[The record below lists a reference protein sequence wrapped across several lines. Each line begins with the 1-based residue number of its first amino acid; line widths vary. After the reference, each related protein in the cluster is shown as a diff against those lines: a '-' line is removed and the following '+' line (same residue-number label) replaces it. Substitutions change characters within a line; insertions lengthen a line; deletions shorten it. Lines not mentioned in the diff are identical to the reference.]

1 VLKLFNEHIR
11 ICERVLAEN
20 VIEVA
25 RDLRLVAAA
34 DLVAWLEGRRLGN
47 IAAIVDSSTELMF
60 KAGAVQ
66 FDMSGAAD
74 LSWSGRLAINLDMKF
89 RNVGVECYFRLHLF
103 DAYAGVA
110 ITHLAIDAAPCAS
123 SWAARRYIAALSD
136 ARLQRPG
143 LNAARAR
150 SRKPGANES
159 T

>member
-1 VLKLFNEHIR
+1 VLKLINEHIR

-34 DLVAWLEGRRLGN
+34 DLVVWLRAKRFGN
-47 IAAIVDSSTELMF
+47 IAAIVDSSTELLF
-60 KAGAVQ
+60 KAGVLQ

-74 LSWSGRLAINLDMKF
+74 LCWSGRLAIDLDMKF
-89 RNVGVECYFRLHLF
+89 RTAGVECYFRLHLF
-103 DAYAGVA
+103 DACAGVA
-110 ITHLAIDAAPCAS
+110 MTYLAIDGAPCAS
-123 SWAARRYIAALSD
+123 SWAARRFIAALSD

-143 LNAARAR
+143 LNPVPGR